1 MMIAR
6 SDVEGLIR
14 DLFEE
19 QALALGGLMAIH
31 DIEDDLVWR
40 LVRNMDVIREKI
52 VHRLDDSQYAEED
65 TLRGDEAQFKPHPAI
80 EEFLA
85 KLQRT

>member
-1 MMIAR
+1 MMIPQAE
-6 SDVEGLIR
+6 VEVLIR

-19 QALALGGLMAIH
+19 QALALGGLVAIH
-31 DIEDDLVWR
+31 DIENDLVWR

-52 VHRLDDSQYAEED
+52 FRRLENSQYADED
-65 TLRGDEAQFKPHPAI
+65 IPRGEAQLEPHPAI

-85 KLQRT
+85 RLRGT